1 MRKKAGKE
9 GLLNVTHKTI
19 AAALIAL
26 AMAVTPASAQDTCP
40 CPEKPEPGWRTSIGL
55 GFAYTTGNT
64 DAQNL
69 NLTFDAVHD
78 PKTKN
83 VFKASGLWIR
93 NETDG
98 EVSANRAAL
107 TVRDEYTLSGR
118 TFAFVELGYQQDEFK
133 ELDHLWTP
141 LGGVGH
147 HLVDSESVRLT
158 VDGAVGGA
166 FERLFE
172 QDSTSDGTFK
182 IGQSLRWQISGNA
195 KLTQSAWG
203 LWKFSDTSDSYYH
216 FDLSLSSSVT
226 GWMEIQLSLV
236 DDYKNKP
243 ASPEL
248 KKNDLALLANL
259 VLKL

>member
-1 MRKKAGKE
+1 MLRRLL
-9 GLLNVTHKTI
+9 GLTLLAT
-19 AAALIAL
+19 
-26 AMAVTPASAQDTCP
+26 AMAVAPATAQDTCP
-40 CPEKPEPGWRTSIGL
+40 CPKEPEPGWRASIGL

-64 DAQNL
+64 DNQNL
-69 NLTFDAVHD
+69 NLNFDVIHD

-83 VFKASGLWIR
+83 VLRANGLWIR

-98 EVSANRAAL
+98 EVSADRAAF

-118 TFAFVELGYQQDEFK
+118 TFAFAELSYQQDAFK
-133 ELDHLWTP
+133 ELDSLWTP
-141 LGGVGH
+141 LAGVGH

-158 VDGAVGGA
+158 VDGSAGGA
-166 FERLFE
+166 FEKLFE

-216 FDLSLSSSVT
+216 LDVSLSSAVT
-226 GWMEIQLSLV
+226 SWVDIQLSLI

-243 ASPEL
+243 ASAGRE
-248 KKNDLALLANL
+248 KNDLALLANL

>member
-1 MRKKAGKE
+1 MLRRS
-9 GLLNVTHKTI
+9 LL
-19 AAALIAL
+19 AALVAL
-26 AMAVTPASAQDTCP
+26 STAVTPSVAQDTCP
-40 CPEKPEPGWRTSIGL
+40 CPKEPNPGWRTSIGFGL
-55 GFAYTTGNT
+55 AYTTGNT
-64 DAQNL
+64 DTQNL
-69 NLTFDAVHD
+69 NLNFDAIHD

-98 EVSANRAAL
+98 EVSANRGAL
-107 TVRDEYTLSGR
+107 TVRDEYTFSGR
-118 TFAFVELGYQQDEFK
+118 TFVFVELAYQQDEFK
-133 ELDHLWTP
+133 ELDYLWTP
-141 LGGVGH
+141 LGGIGH
-147 HLVDSESVRLT
+147 HLVDSEKVRLT

-172 QDSTSDGTFK
+172 QDSTADGTFK

-226 GWMEIQLSLV
+226 GWMELQLSLV

-248 KKNDLALLANL
+248 EKNDLALLANL

>member
-1 MRKKAGKE
+1 M
-9 GLLNVTHKTI
+9 NVIHTPI
-19 AAALIAL
+19 AIAL
-26 AMAVTPASAQDTCP
+26 VALATAVTPALAQDTCP
-40 CPEKPEPGWRTSIGL
+40 CPPEPEPDPPWRTGIGF

-64 DAQNL
+64 DTQNL
-69 NLTFDAVHD
+69 NLTFDVVHD
-78 PKTKN
+78 PKTRN
-83 VFKASGLWIR
+83 LFRANGLWIR
-93 NETDG
+93 NETND

-107 TVRDEYTLSGR
+107 TLRDEYTFSGR
-118 TFAFVELGYQQDEFK
+118 TFAFVELAYQQDEFK
-133 ELDHLWTP
+133 ELDSLWTP
-141 LGGVGH
+141 LAGLGH
-147 HLVDSESVRLT
+147 HLVDSEKVRLT

-182 IGQSLRWQISGNA
+182 IGQSLRWQISDNA

-248 KKNDLALLANL
+248 EKNDLALLANL

>member
-1 MRKKAGKE
+1 MFRKA
-9 GLLNVTHKTI
+9 LLGAVAVLLMPTI
-19 AAALIAL
+19 S
-26 AMAVTPASAQDTCP
+26 VFAQDTCP
-40 CPEKPEPGWRTSIGL
+40 CPPEPPPEPPWKTNIGV

-64 DAQNL
+64 DTQNL
-69 NLTFDAVHD
+69 NLTFDVIRD

-83 VFKASGLWIR
+83 VFRADGLWIR

-98 EVSANRAAL
+98 ELSTDRGAF

-118 TFAFVELGYQQDEFK
+118 TFAFVELSYQQDAFK
-133 ELDHLWTP
+133 ELDYLWTP
-141 LGGVGH
+141 LVGIGH
-147 HLVDSESVRLT
+147 HIVDSENVRLT
-158 VDGAVGGA
+158 VDGSAGGA

-182 IGQSLRWQISGNA
+182 LGQSLRWQISGNA
-195 KLTQSAWG
+195 RLTQSTWG
-203 LWKFSDTSDSYYH
+203 LWKFADTSDSYYH
-216 FDLSLSSSVT
+216 FDVSLSSSVT

-248 KKNDLALLANL
+248 EKNDLALLANL

>member
-1 MRKKAGKE
+1 MSRRSIGAA
-9 GLLNVTHKTI
+9 LVALATI
-19 AAALIAL
+19 ASPAL
-26 AMAVTPASAQDTCP
+26 AQDTCP
-40 CPEKPEPGWRTSIGL
+40 CPEEPKPGWRTSIGL

-64 DAQNL
+64 HTQNL
-69 NLTFDAVHD
+69 NLTFDVIHD

-83 VFKASGLWIR
+83 VFKADGLWIR
-93 NETDG
+93 NKTDG
-98 EVSANRAAL
+98 ELSTDRTAFS
-107 TVRDEYTLSGR
+107 VRDEYTFSGR
-118 TFAFVELGYQQDEFK
+118 TFAFVELSYQQDAFK
-133 ELDHLWTP
+133 ELDYLWTP
-141 LGGVGH
+141 LVGVGH

-172 QDSTSDGTFK
+172 QDSTTDGTFK

-203 LWKFSDTSDSYYH
+203 LWKFTDTSDSYYH

-243 ASPEL
+243 ASPGLER
-248 KKNDLALLANL
+248 NDLALLANL
-259 VLKL
+259 VLRL